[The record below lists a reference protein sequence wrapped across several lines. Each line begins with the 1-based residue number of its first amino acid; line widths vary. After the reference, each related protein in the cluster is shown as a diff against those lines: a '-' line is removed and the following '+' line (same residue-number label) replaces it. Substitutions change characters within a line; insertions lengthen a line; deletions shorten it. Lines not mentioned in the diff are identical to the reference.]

1 MSSMMTLPDPISVSQ
16 GQISHWPRYGARA
29 TPCALSFF
37 GFLVLAAL
45 LAGCASGHQMMVGQA
60 QSVHTFW
67 ISYNNSHALVAG
79 DRTILVDAGLEGDA
93 SKLLQ
98 RLEDAGITLSSIAAV
113 IVTQYPRVKT
123 FLSGHF
129 VPVSRDSVEE
139 LLEERRA
146 R

>member
-1 MSSMMTLPDPISVSQ
+1 
-16 GQISHWPRYGARA
+16 
-29 TPCALSFF
+29 
-37 GFLVLAAL
+37 
-45 LAGCASGHQMMVGQA
+45 MMVGQA
-60 QSVHTFW
+60 QSVHTFR
-67 ISYNNSHALVAG
+67 ISYNNSHALVAR

-113 IVTQYPRVKT
+113 IVTQCPRVKA

-129 VPVSRDSVEE
+129 GPVSRDSVVE